1 YRCRIRGMDDAVVM
15 RPAGFW
21 IRTTALVLD
30 VMVCILVY
38 ASFSRLGRL
47 LWGPAAAGGDGGVLL
62 FTLLFAIAYTT
73 TLHAV
78 AGQTIGKSLVGVRV
92 VAAAD
97 GARLTVGPA
106 LLRHLAYVLS
116 LLPLGLGFWMAGL
129 RRDKRALHDLIAGSR
144 VEWTMPR
151 RPAIRRTI
159 PSPPPGPRLQDAAV
173 APADPPVPD
182 PGPEPRPGPG
192 A

>member
-1 YRCRIRGMDDAVVM
+1 MDDAVAL

-30 VMVCILVY
+30 VMVFILVHT
-38 ASFSRLGRL
+38 SFSRLARL
-47 LWGPAAAGGDGGVLL
+47 LWGPSSDGGEDAGVLL
-62 FTLLFAIAYTT
+62 FTLVFAIAYTT

-97 GARLTVGPA
+97 GERLTVGPA

-116 LLPLGLGFWMAGL
+116 LLPLGFGFWMAGL

-144 VEWTMPR
+144 VEWAVPQRRLVRRVIPPR
-151 RPAIRRTI
+151 
-159 PSPPPGPRLQDAAV
+159 PPGPRLQDAAV
-173 APADPPVPD
+173 APASPAVDEPVADPAPA
-182 PGPEPRPGPG
+182 PRPGPG

>member
-1 YRCRIRGMDDAVVM
+1 MDDAVVM

-30 VMVCILVY
+30 VMVFIL
-38 ASFSRLGRL
+38 AHAAFSRLGRL
-47 LWGPAAAGGDGGVLL
+47 LWGPPAEAGTDGGVVL

-97 GARLTVGPA
+97 GERLTVGPA

-116 LLPLGLGFWMAGL
+116 LLPLGFGFWMAGL

-144 VEWTMPR
+144 VEWTVAHR
-151 RPAIRRTI
+151 RVVRRTI
-159 PSPPPGPRLQDAAV
+159 PPASPGPRLQDAAV
-173 APADPPVPD
+173 PSAPAPAPAPAAA
-182 PGPEPRPGPG
+182 PAPEAGQGP
-192 A
+192 AA

>member
-1 YRCRIRGMDDAVVM
+1 MDEAAAM

-21 IRTTALVLD
+21 IRTAALVLD
-30 VMVCILVY
+30 VMLFILVH
-38 ASFSRLGRL
+38 ASLSRLGRL
-47 LWGPAAAGGDGGVLL
+47 LWGPADGGDGGVLL

-106 LLRHLAYVLS
+106 LLRHLAYMLS
-116 LLPLGLGFWMAGL
+116 LLPLGFGFWMAGL

-144 VEWTMPR
+144 VEWAVPR
-151 RPAIRRTI
+151 RPVVRRTI
-159 PSPPPGPRLQDAAV
+159 PSRQPGPRLQDAAV
-173 APADPPVPD
+173 APAQAPVPD
-182 PGPEPRPGPG
+182 PGPEPRPGPD

>member
-1 YRCRIRGMDDAVVM
+1 MDDAVTL

-30 VMVCILVY
+30 VMVFLLVH
-38 ASFSRLGRL
+38 ASFSRLATL
-47 LWGPAAAGGDGGVLL
+47 LWGPSSDGGEDTGVLL
-62 FTLLFAIAYTT
+62 FTLVFAIAYTT

-78 AGQTIGKSLVGVRV
+78 AGQTVGKSLVGIRV

-116 LLPLGLGFWMAGL
+116 LLPLGFGFWMAGL

-144 VEWTMPR
+144 VEWAVPQR
-151 RPAIRRTI
+151 RPVRRAIAPR
-159 PSPPPGPRLQDAAV
+159 PPGPRLQDAAV
-173 APADPPVPD
+173 APASPAVPE
-182 PGPEPRPGPG
+182 PAIEPAPEPRPGPG